1 LFSVVPIPTKPERFF
16 HDGLPHPL
24 HPYIPKQTHN
34 TNTLQIYSYNLN
46 KKFKMN
52 DDADHKI
59 DPTERTTEIVITKK
73 IKTDHRPQTVKRKSQ
88 YHDFE
93 CTKENIKNEIDRL
106 RIDEIGLKLFQKY
119 LNGKLTSIWGKPR
132 RADLSEEEKDR
143 CGDTWNVECSGYG
156 GIVFALMELEEHMFN
171 RVALI
176 TDGLDTNLTP
186 TPDLKALRARVE
198 ELFGWYESEYTGYG
212 KYIGPYFPLIQ
223 SSGMGK
229 TRLLMELRN
238 LFEQSKVGQ
247 RKEEEQYDCFTILCE
262 KQNDKYVVE
271 KGYYDGTISLR
282 DEYCSEFLYH
292 IYPLMGK
299 ATTKRVVLLFDEA
312 HNLLEY
318 KDGYAFLQIRW
329 HLRLKNSCHK
339 IVAVFAGTTLNL
351 THRFVNDSPPGT
363 FARDPKGNYWNY
375 CERRG
380 RSPEKKSPKQMYPP
394 FFYITTI
401 GSFGNRLQSQDST
414 ELEKAAYF
422 GRPLFASLQTKGE
435 LLMDKTMDGNVAS
448 NSKLYVILTRM
459 VLSAP
464 SWQVDDRAL
473 YSILGTRIQMG
484 VTLLTAVAS
493 DLVKH
498 AYATLIFFDPIDNDD
513 KIGPIA
519 RVAFLPDPVC
529 AALAMGLMVPEWEL
543 QSHRHDNASYKGQDP
558 KFWSRKAMDLFHKGF
573 CTPAKGDGSE
583 VMVALYM
590 LFCGDGLRM
599 KRDPKLHTFS
609 VSLLEWYMKLKH
621 PTAHDS
627 KVEQEDEARGA
638 HADADKAPTL
648 VMEVNFMQVCRNF
661 FCRNNWNNE
670 RSLEWMYKSAVAS
683 YMFSDQEEIDLVC
696 AIRLTA
702 GTIIAY
708 LPLLVSVKCWKN
720 NEWQDVD
727 SWIQHMKYH
736 LDEVRKKDD
745 SPQLPALCLFVVVGV
760 ESVEEMSHECNVDDL
775 ANFPNEDVFRVV
787 VVPKDDP
794 FDISTNLNR
803 TSMTEVYIS
812 HCFNFY

>member
-1 LFSVVPIPTKPERFF
+1 
-16 HDGLPHPL
+16 
-24 HPYIPKQTHN
+24 
-34 TNTLQIYSYNLN
+34 
-46 KKFKMN
+46 MN
-52 DDADHKI
+52 DNDAAHI
-59 DPTERTTEIVITKK
+59 DTTERTTDIVITKK
-73 IKTDHRPQTVKRKSQ
+73 IKTDHQPQTVGSKSQ

-93 CTKENIKNEIDRL
+93 CTKENTKNEINRL
-106 RIDEIGLKLFQKY
+106 RIDEVGLKLFQIH
-119 LNGKLTSIWGKPR
+119 LTGKEKSFWEKR
-132 RADLSEEEKDR
+132 WRADLSEEEKGR
-143 CGDTWNVECSGYG
+143 CYDKYVVAIVGLG
-156 GIVFALMELEEHMFN
+156 GIEFALKELEEHMFN

-262 KQNDKYVVE
+262 KQNDTYVVE

-292 IYPLMGK
+292 IYPLVEK
-299 ATTKRVVLLFDEA
+299 AATKRIVLLFDEA

-318 KDGYAFLQIRW
+318 KDGYAFRRIRW
-329 HLRLKNSCHK
+329 YLRQENWRDK

-351 THRFVNDSPPGT
+351 TNRFVNDCPPGS
-363 FARDPKGNYWNY
+363 FAREPEEHYWNY
-375 CERRG
+375 H
-380 RSPEKKSPKQMYPP
+380 EKGYYSPKKVYPP
-394 FFYITTI
+394 FFYSTTI
-401 GSFGNRLQSQDST
+401 GCFGNRLQSQDST
-414 ELEKAAYF
+414 ELEKAAYY
-422 GRPLFASLQTKGE
+422 GRPLFAHLQTKGE

-448 NSKLYVILTRM
+448 NSKLYVILTRI

-484 VTLLTAVAS
+484 DTMLSALVS
-493 DLVKH
+493 DLVEH
-498 AYATLIFFDPIDNDD
+498 AYANLIFFNPIDNDD
-513 KIGPIA
+513 NIGPIA

-543 QSHRHDNASYKGQDP
+543 KSHRHGNAGYKGEDP
-558 KFWSRKAMDLFHKGF
+558 TFWSKKAMDFFHNGLCAPTKG
-573 CTPAKGDGSE
+573 GRSE

-590 LFCGDGLRM
+590 LFCGDCLRM

-609 VSLLEWYMKLKH
+609 VSLLEWYMKLKQ
-621 PTAHDS
+621 PTSHDS
-627 KVEQEDEARGA
+627 RVEQEHEAHGA
-638 HADADKAPTL
+638 YADADKAPTL
-648 VMEVNFMQVCRNF
+648 VMEVNFIQICSNYF
-661 FCRNNWNNE
+661 YKSSKNDEHLLE
-670 RSLEWMYKSAVAS
+670 RLYKSAVAS
-683 YMFSDQEEIDLVC
+683 YVFSDWACIDLIC
-696 AIRLTA
+696 AIRLTV
-702 GTIIAY
+702 GPNIAY
-708 LPLLVSVKCWKN
+708 LPLLVSVKCWI
-720 NEWQDVD
+720 ERQDVD
-727 SWIQHMKYH
+727 SWIQDMKCH
-736 LDEVRKKDD
+736 LDEVRREEGQ
-745 SPQLPALCLFVVVGV
+745 PQVPVLCLFVVVGV
-760 ESVEEMSHECNVDDL
+760 ESVEEISHECNVDDL
-775 ANFPNEDVFRVV
+775 GNFPNEDVFRVV

-803 TSMTEVYIS
+803 TSMAEVYMS
-812 HCFNFY
+812 HC